1 MIKVSKDYKEIMS
14 RPVRNRSFLSV
25 GIGIINQNA
34 QQDGK
39 ANGDFAYWSKGNIFD
54 PNQTRVQ
61 YATLEEDY
69 MPTDGSMVF
78 LPETNEDMQILANG
92 IVTDGIFTPIRFD
105 FGGLYD
111 IKGLT
116 LDFGPAYPTE
126 FTVQTENNL
135 LTYVND
141 KESFQT
147 TDVLGETRHIVITPT
162 SMVGGNQRFRIKSI
176 LMGVGL
182 VYTNNDLKSF
192 TIKEYNS
199 GISEELPS
207 EDLSLSFFDKE
218 NYFDVDNDNSFMEYL
233 ETMQKATVSFGIEKD
248 NGEVEWNQIA
258 TTFLKSWNS
267 QKGAVSFVAT
277 DRLAQ
282 MEDEYSL
289 GNRIYERTAGDE
301 ARKIFA
307 DAGLAEDEYIIDS
320 YLDGIVLR
328 NPMPVGTHKECLQ
341 LLANACR
348 CVLRHDEYGRVVIKP
363 NFESVISVK
372 DMEVS
377 TNGETEWSNSRN
389 ILFGATVEYADMTKD
404 FFRTDGTM
412 YFLAENESYLNV
424 GYVSDAIS
432 DGNGLFEINPTVS
445 ISLPASFSYA
455 EIDMEFG
462 GNPPEEMIIYLYK
475 NGTVKESIRYEN
487 LKSENAL
494 IYDFADFDKIT
505 FEFLK
510 TKPQNRVLLNKVG
523 FGDLSDYVL
532 TRMHMLSE
540 PIGYKEKRV
549 KDVRVKIF
557 TFTEEDGNPVE
568 VEDDVFWTKRINEVG
583 DNRTVQNPLI
593 GNAEQA
599 ELLAEWIGNYFANN
613 VSYDVEYM
621 GEPRVNA
628 SDIIY
633 METKEKGNIPV
644 DVESHELT
652 FNGRIKGRFQL
663 RKANKM
669 V

>member
-61 YATLEEDY
+61 YATLEESY
-69 MPTDGSMVF
+69 MTTDGSMVF

-92 IVTDGIFTPIRFD
+92 IVTDGVLTPIRID

-141 KESFQT
+141 KETFQT
-147 TDVLGETRHIVITPT
+147 MDVLGETRHIVITPI

-248 NGEVEWNQIA
+248 NGEVEWHQIA

-301 ARKIFA
+301 ARSIFA

-320 YLDGIVLR
+320 YLDGITLT
-328 NPMPVGTHKECLQ
+328 NPMPIGTHKECLQ

-348 CVLRHDEYGRVVIKP
+348 CVLRPDEYGRVVIKP
-363 NFESVISVK
+363 NFESVISVE

-389 ILFGATVEYADMTKD
+389 ILFGATVEYVDMTRD

-432 DGNGLFEINPTVS
+432 DGNGLFESNPTVS
-445 ISLPASFSYA
+445 IYLPASFSYV

-462 GNPPEEMIIYLYK
+462 GNPPEEMVIYLYK

-487 LKSENAL
+487 LKAENAL
-494 IYDFADFDKIT
+494 VYDFADFDKIT

-510 TKPQNRVLLNKVG
+510 TKPQNRVLLNKVT

-557 TFTEEDGNPVE
+557 TFTEEDGEPVE

-583 DNRTVQNPLI
+583 NNRTVQNPLI
-593 GNAEQA
+593 GNVEQA

-633 METKEKGNIPV
+633 METKEKGKIPV